1 MEPAAQPAYTPGGTT
16 PAGNVTVE
24 PLEVCNRAS
33 HLANQGD
40 LQGAVE
46 LLDPLIARFRDFGPA
61 YVVHARVFLMA
72 GDGAQAMVDLDAADW
87 ANREY
92 GTPEQRNEVTELRA
106 VAHAIRTIYGGKPEA
121 EACRAAIEELIKQR
135 CPATTLWLLPALC
148 FEHLYRQADAEA
160 WLRRLAPV
168 KELKSPLSMYFA
180 KPGLT
185 QLLAMPKNVAEAM
198 PVHFARH
205 LRARREGDRKGA
217 EKYAKRM
224 AEVIQPG
231 DLWAVL
237 HLYAT
242 GETTL
247 NTV

>member
-1 MEPAAQPAYTPGGTT
+1 M
-16 PAGNVTVE
+16 E
-24 PLEVCNRAS
+24 PLEVCNKAAQ
-33 HLANQGD
+33 LANQGD

-46 LLDPLIARFRDFGPA
+46 LLDPLLAKFRDFGPA
-61 YVVHARVFLMA
+61 YVIHARVFLMA

-92 GTPEQRNEVTELRA
+92 GTQEQRNEVNELRA
-106 VAHAIRTIYGGKPEA
+106 LAHAIRTIYGGKHEA
-121 EACRAAIEELIKQR
+121 EPCKAAVEELIKHR
-135 CPATTLWLLPALC
+135 SPPSTLWLLPATCL
-148 FEHLYRQADAEA
+148 EHLYKVSDAEA
-160 WLRRLAPV
+160 WLKRLAPV

-205 LRARREGDRKGA
+205 LRAKREGDKKGA

-224 AEVIQPG
+224 AEMLQPG
-231 DLWAVL
+231 DLWGVMY
-237 HLYAT
+237 LYAV